1 MNIKGVSKMRK
12 TLIFMIT
19 IMVASLGLF
28 QNAFAATK
36 TRSAISPYVQSD
48 NNSTYTFVG
57 ITHPSLN
64 TAGTQ
69 IGLTVATVGMDGT
82 NPTTSFTI
90 DAGQTYRIF
99 IVSTNHSTIN
109 SDTVTGDRVIFMS
122 TTTGS
127 TAFGSLLVTS
137 NTVDPTVRDIQAPHT
152 AIHKLNGLNQLSMWG
167 AIVIPSTSTGF
178 AMEFI
183 GDAHDSVSINESGG
197 LQSALLTN
205 QNPKL
210 NRGRGIK

>member
-69 IGLTVATVGMDGT
+69 IGLSVTTVGMDGT
-82 NPTTSFTI
+82 NPSTSFTI

-109 SDTVTGDRVIFMS
+109 SVSVTGDRVIFLS

-152 AIHKLNGLNQLSMWG
+152 AIAKLNGLNQLSMWG

-183 GDAHDSVSINESGG
+183 GDAHDSVAINESGG
-197 LQSALLTN
+197 MQAALGTQHEQLH
-205 QNPKL
+205 
-210 NRGRGIK
+210 RGRGIK